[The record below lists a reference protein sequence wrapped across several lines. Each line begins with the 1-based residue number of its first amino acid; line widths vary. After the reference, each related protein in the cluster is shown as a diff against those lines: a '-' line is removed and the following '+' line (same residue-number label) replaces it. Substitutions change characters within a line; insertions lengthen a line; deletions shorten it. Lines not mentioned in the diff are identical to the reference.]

1 MVPIFFFIIIYS
13 IIFFQVRGS
22 GIQVIK
28 MSLKSNSGQSTRY
41 SNRLGPSV
49 LGYQR
54 VLTRQ
59 KSQGSTD
66 FTIRLLR
73 SGPRRASYRSVE
85 PWLHLYLSLNF
96 KYYFSDE
103 STTREDEELVR
114 KYSEKINRQTSGQ
127 PPKKKR
133 FLHKSRSNLPV
144 LLTSDN
150 IVHISR
156 TDLES
161 II

>member
-1 MVPIFFFIIIYS
+1 MKFVRVIFQMVPMFFFIIIYS

-41 SNRLGPSV
+41 SNRLDPIF
-49 LGYQR
+49 R
-54 VLTRQ
+54 VKLLIKFLLQ
-59 KSQGSTD
+59 H
-66 FTIRLLR
+66 FLR
-73 SGPRRASYRSVE
+73 S
-85 PWLHLYLSLNF
+85 H
-96 KYYFSDE
+96 FSDE

-127 PPKKKR
+127 PKKKR

-144 LLTSDN
+144 LMTSDN
-150 IVHISR
+150 QVDINKA
-156 TDLES
+156 DLQS